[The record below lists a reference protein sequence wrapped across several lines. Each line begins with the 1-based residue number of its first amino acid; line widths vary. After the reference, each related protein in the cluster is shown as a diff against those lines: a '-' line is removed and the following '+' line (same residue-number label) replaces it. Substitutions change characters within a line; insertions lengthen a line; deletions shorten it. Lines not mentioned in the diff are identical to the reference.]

1 MAKMTHL
8 LLAGAVALG
17 LSDAV
22 RAQDKPPRPP
32 GWATTSSAAL
42 IDEVLAQVDPPAP
55 LPLLNVPAAG
65 ESARVLQSLPQPRDL
80 PASLFAPPPPPA
92 PGFLHVDAPFFVR
105 DPLLDSPQFRV
116 PGWFAGAEIQ
126 VVKPHVL
133 PGLSATV
140 KNQAQRANGTSTNVA
155 LPSATLDWTVS
166 PRVFLGY
173 RLPSGF
179 GEFMVSYRHL
189 GSDGSGVLR
198 GQGGPSALN
207 SRLAFDIIDYD
218 YNSRELSLWPRWDMK
233 WTLGIQTL
241 FLFFDSRLNQP
252 SNRAAAGNGIFQA
265 RDYSNVAGLGPHA
278 ALQLARQLGNSRWSF
293 FLRTDFSSVYHASHV
308 GFISDSTTLSP
319 AGRPLVGEVTHFGT
333 QDSPIVNFRAGLT
346 WQPSRSSDT
355 RLFLG
360 YQYEHFWALN
370 RLPPVGNNP
379 PSKGEIWDQ
388 GVVLQ
393 ATINY

>member
-1 MAKMTHL
+1 MVKMTRL

-22 RAQDKPPRPP
+22 LAQDAPPKPP
-32 GWATTSSAAL
+32 GGATVAPAAL
-42 IDEVLAQVDPPAP
+42 IEEVVAPAEPPAP
-55 LPLLNVPAAG
+55 LPLPDAPAADEG
-65 ESARVLQSLPQPRDL
+65 ARVLRSLPQPRDL

-92 PGFLHVDAPFFVR
+92 PGFLHVDAPYFVR
-105 DPLLDSPQFRV
+105 DPLLDGPQFRA

-133 PGLSATV
+133 PGLSQDV
-140 KNQAQRANGTSTNVA
+140 KNPAQRANGTSTTVA
-155 LPSATLDWTVS
+155 LPNATLDWTVS

-189 GSDGSGVLR
+189 GTSGSEVLQ
-198 GQGGPSALN
+198 GQGGPSALR

-252 SNRAAAGNGIFQA
+252 FNQAAAGNGIFQA

-278 ALQLARQLGNSRWSF
+278 ALQLARHLGNSGWSF
-293 FLRTDFSSVYHASHV
+293 YLRTDFSSVYHASHV
-308 GFISDSTTLSP
+308 GFITDSTTPSP
-319 AGRPLVGEVTHFGT
+319 AGRPLVGDVTHFGT

-346 WQPSRSSDT
+346 WQPSNYSGT

-379 PSKGEIWDQ
+379 PSKGEVWDQ

-393 ATINY
+393 AVINY